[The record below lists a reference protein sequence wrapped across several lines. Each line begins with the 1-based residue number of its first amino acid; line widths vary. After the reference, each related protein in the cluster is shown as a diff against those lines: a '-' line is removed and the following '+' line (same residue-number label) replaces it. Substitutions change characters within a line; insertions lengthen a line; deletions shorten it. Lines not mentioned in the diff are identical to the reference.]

1 MRSPYRRPARIRSV
15 ALDSAAE
22 AQGRAHARAA
32 LVGNP
37 SDGFGGKT
45 ISVALGEFAAEATVR
60 RSDRLEILP
69 AEQDRNVYSGVDD
82 LIADVEANGYYG
94 GLRLVKAAIKRFADH
109 CRECRHGFDGRV
121 AVAYSTSIPRQVGL
135 GGSSAI
141 VIATMRALAA
151 HSGLKL
157 DPAHLARLALSAESD
172 ELGIPAGL
180 QDRVV
185 QAYGGLV
192 YMDFRSEAG
201 EPFERLDPG
210 LLPPLFVAYRSD
222 ASEPSAAVHSD
233 IRARFERREPELV
246 AAMDEVASL
255 AERGRACL
263 LAGDHRGLGELM
275 AANVAARARIVEL
288 DPRHARMIELARSLG
303 APANYA
309 GSGGAIVGLTPTGDV
324 DRLRRA
330 FAAEGCDLVEPELAP
345 A

>member
-1 MRSPYRRPARIRSV
+1 ME
-15 ALDSAAE
+15 SAAE
-22 AQGRAHARAA
+22 ALGRANARAA

-45 ISVALGEFAAEATVR
+45 ISVALAEFAAQATVS
-60 RSDRLEILP
+60 RSERLEIVP
-69 AEQDRNVYSGVDD
+69 AAQDRNVYEGVDQ
-82 LIADVEANGYYG
+82 LVADVEANGYYG

-109 CRECRHGFDGRV
+109 CREAGHDFDGRV
-121 AVAYSTSIPRQVGL
+121 SVAYATTIPRQVGL

-151 HSGLKL
+151 YLEIEL
-157 DPAHLARLALSAESD
+157 DPARLARLALSAEAD

-192 YMDFRSEAG
+192 YMDFDPGARQ
-201 EPFERLDPG
+201 PFEQLDPG

-233 IRARFERREPELV
+233 IRARYDRGEPETV
-246 AAMDEVASL
+246 AAMDEAASL

-263 LAGDHRGLGELM
+263 LAGDHRRLGELM

-288 DPRHARMIELARSLG
+288 DPRHARMIEVAEALG

-309 GSGGAIVGLTPTGDV
+309 GSGGAVVGIRPEGRRTDE
-324 DRLRRA
+324 LREA
-330 FAAEGCDLVEPELAP
+330 FAAEGCDVIEPARRAAGQALSG
-345 A
+345 

>member
-1 MRSPYRRPARIRSV
+1 
-15 ALDSAAE
+15 LESAAE
-22 AQGRAHARAA
+22 ARGRAHARAA

-45 ISVALGEFAAEATVR
+45 ISVALGEFAAEAIVSR
-60 RSDRLEILP
+60 ADRLEIVP
-69 AEQDRNVYSGVDD
+69 AEQDRNVYPGVEE
-82 LIADVEANGYYG
+82 LVADVEANGYYG

-109 CRECRHGFDGRV
+109 CRDCGHPFDGRV
-121 AVAYSTSIPRQVGL
+121 WVAYETTIPRQVGL

-141 VIATMRALAA
+141 VIAVMRALAA
-151 HSGLKL
+151 HAGLEL
-157 DPAHLARLALSAESD
+157 DPAGLARLALSAETD

-192 YMDFRSEAG
+192 YMDFGPDARR
-201 EPFERLDPG
+201 PFEPLDPG

-222 ASEPSAAVHSD
+222 ASEPSAAVHAD
-233 IRARFERREPELV
+233 IRARFERREPELLT
-246 AAMDEVASL
+246 ALDEIAGL

-275 AANVAARARIVEL
+275 TANVTARARIVEL
-288 DPRHARMIELARSLG
+288 DPRHAQMIELARSLG

-309 GSGGAIVGLTPTGDV
+309 GSGGAIVGIRPESAHSNDLRAAFAKEGCEVIEPAS
-324 DRLRRA
+324 RRA
-330 FAAEGCDLVEPELAP
+330 PRAP
-345 A
+345 SGSPSGA

>member
-1 MRSPYRRPARIRSV
+1 
-15 ALDSAAE
+15 LESAAE
-22 AQGRAHARAA
+22 ARGRAHARAA

-45 ISVALGEFAAEATVR
+45 ISVALGEFAAEAIVR
-60 RSDRLEILP
+60 SSDRLEIVP
-69 AEQDRNVYSGVDD
+69 AEQDRNVYAGLDD
-82 LIADVEANGYYG
+82 LVADVEANGYYG

-109 CRECRHGFDGRV
+109 CRERGHEFDGRV

-151 HSGLKL
+151 HCGLDL
-157 DPAHLARLALSAESD
+157 DPAGLARLALSAESD

-192 YMDFRSEAG
+192 YMDFGSEAR
-201 EPFERLDPG
+201 EPFEQLDPG

-233 IRARFERREPELV
+233 IRGRFERREPELI
-246 AAMDEVASL
+246 AAMDEVATL

-288 DPRHARMIELARSLG
+288 DPRHARMIELAESLG

-309 GSGGAIVGLTPTGDV
+309 GSGGAIVGLTPAGDV

-330 FAAEGCDLVEPELAP
+330 FAAEGCDVVEPELA
-345 A
+345 

>member
-1 MRSPYRRPARIRSV
+1 
-15 ALDSAAE
+15 LESAAE
-22 AQGRAHARAA
+22 ARGRAHARAA

-45 ISVALGEFAAEATVR
+45 ISVALGEFASKAIVR
-60 RSDRLEILP
+60 PSDRLEIVP
-69 AEQDRNVYSGVDD
+69 AEQDRNLYSGVED
-82 LIADVEANGYYG
+82 LVADVEANGYYG

-109 CRECRHGFDGRV
+109 CREVDHAFDGRV
-121 AVAYSTSIPRQVGL
+121 SVAYETTIPRQVGL

-151 HSGLKL
+151 HSGLEL
-157 DPAHLARLALSAESD
+157 EPARLSRLALSAETD

-192 YMDFRSEAG
+192 YMDFAAG
-201 EPFERLDPG
+201 ARQPFEPLDAR

-233 IRARFERREPELV
+233 IRARFERREPGIVE
-246 AAMDEVASL
+246 AMAEVAEL

-263 LAGDHRGLGELM
+263 LAGRHDELGELM
-275 AANVAARARIVEL
+275 AANVTARARIVPL
-288 DPRHARMIELARSLG
+288 DPRHERMIEVASELG

-309 GSGGAIVGLTPTGDV
+309 GSGGAIVGLTPPEGIGS
-324 DRLRRA
+324 LRAA
-330 FAAEGCDLVEPELAP
+330 FAAESCELVEPELGGVCA

>member
-1 MRSPYRRPARIRSV
+1 MES
-15 ALDSAAE
+15 AE
-22 AQGRAHARAA
+22 ARGRAHARAA

-45 ISVALGEFAAEATVR
+45 ISVALGEFAAEAIVR
-60 RSDRLEILP
+60 PSDRLQIVP
-69 AEQDRNVYSGVDD
+69 AEQDRNVYAGVDE
-82 LIADVEANGYYG
+82 LVADVEANGYYG

-109 CRECRHGFDGRV
+109 CRECGHDFDGRV

-151 HSGLKL
+151 SSGLAL
-157 DPAHLARLALSAESD
+157 DPAGLARLALSAESD

-185 QAYGGLV
+185 QAFGGLV
-192 YMDFRSEAG
+192 YMDFDPEATH
-201 EPFERLDPG
+201 PFEQLDPA

-233 IRARFERREPELV
+233 IRARFERREPELIE
-246 AAMDEVASL
+246 AMGEVASL

-263 LAGDHRGLGELM
+263 LAGDRRGLGELM
-275 AANVAARARIVEL
+275 AANVAARSRIVEL
-288 DPRHARMIELARSLG
+288 DPRHARMIELAGTLG

-309 GSGGAIVGLTPTGDV
+309 GSGGAIVGIAPAGGV
-324 DRLRRA
+324 DRLRTA
-330 FAAEGCDLVEPELAP
+330 FAAEGCDVVEPRLT
-345 A
+345 

>member
-1 MRSPYRRPARIRSV
+1 
-15 ALDSAAE
+15 LESAAE
-22 AQGRAHARAA
+22 ARGRAHARAA

-45 ISVALGEFAAEATVR
+45 ISVALAEFAAEAVVR
-60 RSDRLEILP
+60 SSDGLEIVP

-82 LIADVEANGYYG
+82 LVADVEANGYYG

-109 CRECRHGFDGRV
+109 CRDCDHQFEGRV
-121 AVAYSTSIPRQVGL
+121 AVAYSTTIPRQVGL

-141 VIATMRALAA
+141 VIATMRALAS
-151 HSGLKL
+151 HCGLDL
-157 DPAHLARLALSAESD
+157 EPAGLARLALSAESD

-192 YMDFRSEAG
+192 YMDFGSGAR

-233 IRARFERREPELV
+233 IRARFERREPELI
-246 AAMDEVASL
+246 AAMDQVASL
-255 AERGRACL
+255 AEHGRSCL
-263 LAGDHRGLGELM
+263 LAGDHRRLGELM

-288 DPRHARMIELARSLG
+288 DPRHARMIELAESLG

-309 GSGGAIVGLTPTGDV
+309 GSGGAIVGIRPAGASD
-324 DRLRRA
+324 DELRSA
-330 FAAEGCDLVEPELAP
+330 FAAEGCEVIEAVTDDLSVLERR
-345 A
+345 